1 MLLKKKWLLLFVLI
15 LGVGLLTL
23 GCGQESSSDGNGN
36 NEVNNN
42 NGNNTNTNTDT
53 NDNDSTDVVDDGKVY
68 EIVFAHVVRPTTAKG
83 QAADRF
89 AELIEERSNG
99 RITVEV
105 FPDSQ
110 LGSDREITEQM
121 QSGTVHMNAPFTGV
135 LPSFVPQFQVFDLP
149 FLFTTREQ
157 AYDAMHGEL
166 GEELNKYLQK
176 QGLLG
181 LGYWDGGFKHL
192 TNDVR
197 PIKMPEDMDGLSM
210 RASQSPLIISQ
221 FQALNAGGVSIDFS
235 ELYTALQSGTVDG
248 QENPLSNIVSRSFYE
263 VQDYMTLS
271 GHGYMAYPLII
282 NLEFFNSL
290 PDDLQQLMV
299 EVANEVSE
307 WQWDLAAAEE
317 EEYIKYLREE
327 TDIEIHEL
335 TAEAKD
341 AFKEATAVTYEE
353 FKKIEGSEKLL
364 EIIENMK

>member
-1 MLLKKKWLLLFVLI
+1 MFKKKWVVLFAILLSVFLI
-15 LGVGLLTL
+15 AL
-23 GCGQESSSDGNGN
+23 GCSQETSNDGNNAEN
-36 NEVNNN
+36 NNGEGDNNN
-42 NGNNTNTNTDT
+42 NNAQ
-53 NDNDSTDVVDDGKVY
+53 VEDDGEVY
-68 EIVFAHVVRPTTAKG
+68 EMVFAHVVRPSTAKG
-83 QAADRF
+83 QAAERF

-99 RITVEV
+99 RIKMEV

-149 FLFTTREQ
+149 FLFSTREQ
-157 AYDAMHGEL
+157 AYNAMHGEL
-166 GEELNKYLQK
+166 GEELNKYLQE
-176 QGLLG
+176 QGLLS

-192 TNDVR
+192 TNNVR

-221 FQALNAGGVSIDFS
+221 FQALNAGGVSIDFA

-248 QENPLSNIVSRSFYE
+248 QENPLSNIVSRKFYE

-282 NLEFFNSL
+282 NLDFFNSL
-290 PDDLQQLMV
+290 PEDLQQLMR
-299 EVANEVSE
+299 EVADEVSE
-307 WQWDLAAAEE
+307 WQWELAAAEE
-317 EEYIKYLREE
+317 EEYIEYLRNE

-335 TAEAKD
+335 TPEAVE
-341 AFKEATAVTYEE
+341 AFKEVTAEVYEE
-353 FKKIEGSEKLL
+353 FKEIEGSDRLL
-364 EIIENMK
+364 EIIENME